1 MQKTILSL
9 CSAIFAIFF
18 LTAALDHAAPDNHLY
33 RISMVI
39 RDGDK
44 IVDRPNIIVR
54 NGDDGR
60 FTLNYPNYPVMKM
73 KTNVHAVSGKAHVRW
88 KMDVVTGK
96 HRPLVMQEN
105 MVLPF
110 DRNVVIVGSV
120 PRNSLSY
127 NRDFTIT
134 MKVDYK

>member
-9 CSAIFAIFF
+9 CAALFAFFF
-18 LTAALDHAAPDNHLY
+18 LTAALDAPNMGNDLY
-33 RISMVI
+33 RISMVV

-44 IVDRPNIIVR
+44 IVDRPNMVVR

-73 KTNVHAVSGKAHVRW
+73 KTNIHAVSGKAHVRW

-96 HRPLVMQEN
+96 HRPLAMQEN

-110 DRNVVIVGSV
+110 RRNVVIVGGV

-134 MKVDYK
+134 MKVDHK

>member
-1 MQKTILSL
+1 MQKNILL
-9 CSAIFAIFF
+9 LSAAIPGVFF
-18 LTAALDHAAPDNHLY
+18 LTAAFDTTDTSNDLY
-33 RISMVI
+33 RVSMIV

-44 IVDRPNIIVR
+44 IIDRPNMVVR
-54 NGDDGR
+54 DGDDAR
-60 FTLNYPNYPVMKM
+60 FTMNYPNQPVMKM
-73 KTNVHAVSGKAHVRW
+73 RTNVNAVGGNARVRW

-96 HRPLVMQEN
+96 HRPLAMQEN

-110 DRNVVIVGSV
+110 HRNVVIVGSV

-134 MKVDYK
+134 MKVDHK

>member
-1 MQKTILSL
+1 MQKTILSSCAAL
-9 CSAIFAIFF
+9 LAFFF
-18 LTAALDHAAPDNHLY
+18 LTAMDATNTGNDLY
-33 RISMVI
+33 RISMVV

-44 IVDRPNIIVR
+44 IVDRPNMVVR
-54 NGDDGR
+54 NGNDAR

-73 KTNVHAVSGKAHVRW
+73 KTNVHAISGKAHVRW

-110 DRNVVIVGSV
+110 HRNVVIVGGV

-134 MKVDYK
+134 MKVDHK